1 MGSNLETWKALERIR
16 KDGRCRSIGVS
27 NFAPKHLNELLIK
40 GNDRPVVNQIE
51 LSPFLQQESIS
62 SFCHKEN
69 IHLTGYCPLAR
80 GRRLDDPKLCL
91 VAEQTKKTVAQVMIR
106 WALQRGQSVIPK
118 SVRPER
124 IQENA
129 NVFEF
134 NLNDEQM
141 KQYLSLFEKY
151 FLKSFTS
158 RLTDYSDPK
167 IDVLSTEVLNPKY
180 TIVKSVLLATDK
192 KPAVNIEW
200 RVYTKNPDKPLIRD
214 LIIEG
219 LSLARTQKEE
229 FASVIET
236 NNGDVTKLF
245 ITLKEFAAK

>member
-1 MGSNLETWKALERIR
+1 MKKNFFIIIFFIFGLTQNSFAYSSDPKQFIQEIVDEAKKILIATNTKEFKTTKLSEMALRTV
-16 KDGRCRSIGVS
+16 D
-27 NFAPKHLNELLIK
+27 IK
-40 GNDRPVVNQIE
+40 GVAYYSLGHYR
-51 LSPFLQQESIS
+51 
-62 SFCHKEN
+62 KE
-69 IHLTGYCPLAR
+69 
-80 GRRLDDPKLCL
+80 
-91 VAEQTKKTVAQVMIR
+91 
-106 WALQRGQSVIPK
+106 
-118 SVRPER
+118 
-124 IQENA
+124 
-129 NVFEF
+129 
-134 NLNDEQM
+134 LND
-141 KQYLSLFEKY
+141 KQLKEYLALFEKY

-158 RLTDYSDPK
+158 RLTDYSEPK

-245 ITLKEFAAK
+245 LTLKEFAAK

>member
-1 MGSNLETWKALERIR
+1 MKKNFFIIIFFVFGLTQKSFAYSSDPKQFIQEVVDEAKKILIATNTKEFKTTKLSEMALRTV
-16 KDGRCRSIGVS
+16 D
-27 NFAPKHLNELLIK
+27 IK
-40 GNDRPVVNQIE
+40 GVAYYSLGKYR
-51 LSPFLQQESIS
+51 
-62 SFCHKEN
+62 KE
-69 IHLTGYCPLAR
+69 
-80 GRRLDDPKLCL
+80 
-91 VAEQTKKTVAQVMIR
+91 
-106 WALQRGQSVIPK
+106 
-118 SVRPER
+118 
-124 IQENA
+124 
-129 NVFEF
+129 
-134 NLNDEQM
+134 LNDEQL
-141 KQYLSLFEKY
+141 KEYLTLFEKY

-158 RLTDYSDPK
+158 RLTDYSEPK
-167 IDVLSTEVLNPKY
+167 IDVVSTEILNPKY
-180 TIVKSVLLATDK
+180 TIVKSILIATDK

>member
-1 MGSNLETWKALERIR
+1 MKKNFFIIVFFIIALTQNSFAYSSDPKQFIQEVVDEAKKILKETNTKEFKTTKLSEMALRTV
-16 KDGRCRSIGVS
+16 D
-27 NFAPKHLNELLIK
+27 IK
-40 GNDRPVVNQIE
+40 GVAYYSLGNYR
-51 LSPFLQQESIS
+51 
-62 SFCHKEN
+62 KE
-69 IHLTGYCPLAR
+69 
-80 GRRLDDPKLCL
+80 
-91 VAEQTKKTVAQVMIR
+91 
-106 WALQRGQSVIPK
+106 
-118 SVRPER
+118 
-124 IQENA
+124 
-129 NVFEF
+129 
-134 NLNDEQM
+134 LNDEQL
-141 KQYLSLFEKY
+141 KEYLTLFEKY

-158 RLTDYSDPK
+158 RLTAYSEPK

-245 ITLKEFAAK
+245 ITLEDFINK